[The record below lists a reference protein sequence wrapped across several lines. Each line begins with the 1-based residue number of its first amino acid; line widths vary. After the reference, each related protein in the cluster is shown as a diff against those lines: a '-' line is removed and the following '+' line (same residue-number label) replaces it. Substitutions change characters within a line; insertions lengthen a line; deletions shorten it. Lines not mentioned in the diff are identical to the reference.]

1 MEDFK
6 RRLLIEFKELNQ
18 RCTKLSEFIKKS
30 PIYKDMDNQNMF
42 LLKTQL
48 IFMEGYRQCLYER
61 INQVISVEEMA
72 EFDREEN

>member
-1 MEDFK
+1 
-6 RRLLIEFKELNQ
+6 
-18 RCTKLSEFIKKS
+18 
-30 PIYKDMDNQNMF
+30 MDNQNMF